1 MRQGYGMPRD
11 AGHKSS
17 GTNPVTIPP
26 MPVGWTPEIIRSL
39 FPIVFSIGRRITFFA
54 GSRSP
59 SLQLLL
65 PGGPKSFPATVQGW
79 VDLWTTV
86 ASTVKPSVVPAGPNH
101 VDRVRRSAVATP
113 FRDAEAAL
121 AAEINAPLVLGGV
134 VFRGGHGFG
143 EELRVGAVVDIRMA
157 ADAIL
162 LTSVIDGST
171 TYSVPAY
178 RLVEVEASGPGA
190 VTSGGFVAT
199 VGHGLVGDLTDR
211 YASEWMTDRFG
222 KTTIS
227 TLIRLETDSGELF
240 FRSLTDTPKMPRS
253 LFPRSERSRG
263 AGRVAR
269 PAHGRRSGCRRQRA
283 VPLLPQ
289 VRPTNPTTSSLVS
302 SASRGCMTQGP
313 CRMTSICSPRPNCSP
328 DKHTEHRIQLRRQ
341 SHGGTPPASRRFGLR
356 DHIRGTAHTS
366 RS

>member
-1 MRQGYGMPRD
+1 
-11 AGHKSS
+11 
-17 GTNPVTIPP
+17 

-171 TYSVPAY
+171 TYAVPAY

-222 KTTIS
+222 KTTIT

-240 FRSLTDTPKMPRS
+240 FRSMTDTP
-253 LFPRSERSRG
+253 EN
-263 AGRVAR
+263 AQVALSPLR
-269 PAHGRRSGCRRQRA
+269 ALTRSGPGGAAGARS
-283 VPLLPQ
+283 PLGM
-289 VRPTNPTTSSLVS
+289 SSAAGGSAALAGSADEPDDLVS
-302 SASRGCMTQGP
+302 RLERLSRLHDSGALSDDEYLLAKTKLL
-313 CRMTSICSPRPNCSP
+313 S
-328 DKHTEHRIQLRRQ
+328 
-341 SHGGTPPASRRFGLR
+341 
-356 DHIRGTAHTS
+356 
-366 RS
+366 